1 MTISTQ
7 SPAKI
12 LNKRGHHLNYAP
24 HIGLTSPDEVLFLE
38 HAGRDPIEQIKFIAD
53 LGFAGIEDNFL
64 KLRPIQI
71 QEKIGRELERYGMQM
86 GCFVNNLIFDRPT
99 FTSDSREAREAI
111 LQQLQETIETAK
123 RVNGKLVT
131 TLSGIVDPRLDLDYQ
146 TVNVIENLKYCA
158 EIAESEGIILGI
170 EPITSK
176 WWHGAFVNTIPHAYL
191 IIKAVN
197 SSAVKLVFDTFQAQM
212 EGGDIINHIDR
223 VWDEIVCF
231 QIADAPKRTE
241 PTSGEINYR
250 AILQHIYEKGFT
262 GLVEM
267 EHTLSTPGRSSEQ
280 KLLKI
285 YDDLDQSFSA

>member
-24 HIGLTSPDEVLFLE
+24 HIGLTSPDEVLFVE

-64 KLRPIQI
+64 KLRPVKT

-250 AILQHIYEKGFT
+250 AILQHIYERGFT

-285 YDDLDQSFSA
+285 YDDLDRFLSA